1 MEGYKVA
8 LAVTANSQGRR
19 MLQNDREH
27 LELERLMNE
36 IRKLVAERQ
45 KLLAEAKKLT
55 RETSLYP
62 LAVLG
67 GVVTAVTAVA
77 GVFFK
82 F

>member
-1 MEGYKVA
+1 
-8 LAVTANSQGRR
+8 
-19 MLQNDREH
+19 MLQINREH

-36 IRKLVAERQ
+36 TRKLVAERQ
-45 KLLAEAKKLT
+45 KLVAETKKLE
-55 RETSLYP
+55 REKSLYP

-77 GVFFK
+77 GVFFE